1 MKLSSRDAAAYFKK
15 PDSNASG
22 CLIYGEDAVRVGQLR
37 SGLVSAL
44 LGPNADEEMR
54 LTRLTAAEL
63 RSDNALLLDAVK
75 AVGFFPGP
83 RAVQIEQA
91 TDGLSSVFETA
102 LSEWQPGDA
111 QIIVTAGVLP
121 KRSSLR
127 KLFEASATAYVAAVY
142 DDPPG
147 RAEIE
152 DLLRQAGV
160 ADVDRDAMVDLEALA
175 RALPAGDF
183 RQTIDKLG
191 LFKRGDTTPVSPQ
204 DLDAVAPLNREA
216 ELDDILHAT
225 AEAASGAIGPILS
238 RLKAQGVAPVTLCI
252 AALRHFRA
260 LHAAA
265 SHPGGPEAGLSA
277 QRPPV
282 FGPRRDR
289 LKRQVSRW
297 GRPQLETAISMLV
310 ETDMALRSSTAAP
323 QMAMMERTLIRLA
336 MLSNRGGR

>member
-1 MKLSSRDAAAYFKK
+1 
-15 PDSNASG
+15 
-22 CLIYGEDAVRVGQLR
+22 VRVGQLR
-37 SGLVSAL
+37 PAWSPHCSA
-44 LGPNADEEMR
+44 PNADEEMR

-83 RAVQIEQA
+83 RAVQVEQA
-91 TDGLSSVFETA
+91 TDGLSAVFAAA
-102 LSEWQPGDA
+102 LEEWQPGDA
-111 QIIVTAGVLP
+111 QIIVTAGVLA
-121 KRSSLR
+121 KRSTLR
-127 KLFEASATAYVAAVY
+127 KLFEGSKTAYTAAIY

-147 RAEIE
+147 RGEIE
-152 DLLRQAGV
+152 DLLKAAGIT
-160 ADVDRDAMVDLEALA
+160 DVDRAAMVDLEALA
-175 RALPAGDF
+175 RRCPPGISGRPSTSSASTSVAIQPRVAA
-183 RQTIDKLG
+183 
-191 LFKRGDTTPVSPQ
+191 
-204 DLDAVAPLNREA
+204 DLEAVAPLNREA

-265 SHPGGPEAGLSA
+265 SHPGGAEAGLSA

-282 FGPRRDR
+282 FGPRRER

-297 GRPQLETAISMLV
+297 GVRSWKRRSRCWWKPIWPCAHPARP
-310 ETDMALRSSTAAP
+310 R
-323 QMAMMERTLIRLA
+323 RWR
-336 MLSNRGGR
+336 